1 MIYLFIFIFSVCIG
15 SFLNVLIYRLPI
27 GEEFV
32 VKRSYCTSCKHEL
45 EFYDLIPI
53 FSYLGLRGKCRY
65 CHSKISMMYPFIEL
79 LTGIVGV
86 CCYERFGFSTTMC
99 LHFLV
104 FAILIVISVIDIKTM
119 EIPDGCNFV
128 LIVLGLI
135 RVFMFGLDLYEHIF
149 YAGLVAFIIWIINRI
164 KLSFGDG
171 DMKLL
176 FSLGL
181 YLGDKVFLVLLFSI
195 FFGSIYGLYLLM
207 MKKAN
212 KDTIFPFGP
221 FIALGSFVYIFYGRY
236 LIRWLMCL

>member
-1 MIYLFIFIFSVCIG
+1 MIHLFVFIFSVSIG

-32 VKRSYCTSCKHEL
+32 VKRSYCPNCKHEL
-45 EFYDLIPI
+45 DFYDLVPI
-53 FSYLGLRGKCRY
+53 LSYLGLKGKCRY
-65 CHSKISMMYPFIEL
+65 CQSKISKMYPFVEL
-79 LTGIVGV
+79 LTGFIGV
-86 CCYERFGFSTTMC
+86 YCFERFGFSITMV
-99 LHFLV
+99 LHFFVLT
-104 FAILIVISVIDIKTM
+104 ILLVISVIDIKTM

-135 RVFMFGLDLYEHIF
+135 RVFMFELNLYEHIF
-149 YAGLVAFIIWIINRI
+149 YAGLVALIILIINRI

-171 DMKLL
+171 DMKLY

-195 FFGSIYGLYLLM
+195 FFGSIYGIYLLM

-212 KDTIFPFGP
+212 KNTIFPFGP
-221 FIALGSFVYIFYGRY
+221 FISLGSFVYIFFGRY